1 MTVNE
6 KTLVACELA
15 TLASDAFAWKVKY
28 GNKTLAEVLSANGMD
43 CDDLCSMGIAT
54 DYAVELSAK
63 TSPRMLARSVVKTT
77 VEKKHTETPA
87 VVTVKKA
94 VIHKADGRKIVRI
107 KRGDHFVTSRKES
120 DLFEAKK
127 KPQPKTRF
135 VKSKKTLISK
145 AWKKTI
151 VSSNGSKLELHYL
164 GDDLV
169 RVINK
174 GQVSF

>member
-6 KTLVACELA
+6 KILIANELA
-15 TLASDAFAWKVKY
+15 VLATSSDWKKKY
-28 GNKTLAEVLSANGMD
+28 GNKTLAEVLASNGMD
-43 CDDLCSMGIAT
+43 CDDLCSMGIST

-63 TSPRMLARSVVKTT
+63 TNPRVLSKAVAKSTK
-77 VEKKHTETPA
+77 EKEHVETPTVA
-87 VVTVKKA
+87 IVKKA

-107 KRGDHFVTSRKES
+107 KRGDKYVTSHKES
-120 DLFEAKK
+120 DLFEEKK
-127 KPQPKTRF
+127 TSQPKTRF
-135 VKSKKTLISK
+135 LKTKKTLVSK
-145 AWKKTI
+145 SWKKTI
-151 VSSNGSKLELHYL
+151 ISNGSKLELQYL